1 LFVGS
6 YFALDQLPKDGLP
19 QIAVAGRSNV
29 GKSSLL
35 NQIVSQKKLAKV
47 SSTPGRTRSLNFFK
61 IDDRFYLV
69 DLPGYGY
76 AKVSKV
82 LREQWGQ
89 LIEDYLIKGEN
100 LIGMVLLLDSR
111 RDPSAQDMEL
121 VAWLSERR
129 LPVLVAVTKA
139 DKLSRDGQLRK
150 VRQTEEELGAAALA
164 FSAVNGTGKNELMA
178 SVRQLVNDHKQQK
191 KVGSDE

>member
-1 LFVGS
+1 M
-6 YFALDQLPKDGLP
+6 
-19 QIAVAGRSNV
+19 AGRSNV

-47 SSTPGRTRSLNFFK
+47 SSTPGRTRSLNYFI
-61 IDDRFYLV
+61 IDNRFYLV

-76 AKVSKV
+76 AKVSKA

-89 LIEDYLIKGEN
+89 LIEDYLTQCEQ
-100 LIGMVLLLDSR
+100 LIGMVLLLDCR
-111 RDPSAQDMEL
+111 RDPTAQDMEL
-121 VAWLSERR
+121 VAWLSERQ

-139 DKLSRDGQLRK
+139 DKLTRDAQHRK

-164 FSAVNGTGKNELMA
+164 FSSVTGIGKNELLA
-178 SVRQLVNDHKQQK
+178 SVRQLVIDHNLQK
-191 KVGSDE
+191 KGQD

>member
-35 NQIVSQKKLAKV
+35 NQIVGQRKLAKV

-89 LIEDYLIKGEN
+89 LIEDYLIQCEN

-129 LPVLVAVTKA
+129 LPVLIAVTKA

-150 VRQTEEELGAAALA
+150 VRQTEEELGATALA
-164 FSAVNGTGKNELMA
+164 FSIVTGAGKNELMA
-178 SVRQLVNDHKQQK
+178 SVRQLVNDHKLQK